1 MRYAAGIEYD
11 GSAFKGWQF
20 LGEGGPSVQA
30 ALEQALSS
38 VADAPVSV
46 MCAGRTDAGVHGQ
59 CQVVHFDTEVVR
71 DPRAWTLGTSTRL
84 PPEVAVRWCQPVDTD
99 FHARFS
105 ARARRYRYRIMNR
118 SVRPALGRQLLS
130 WERRPLDAD
139 AMHQA
144 AQLLLGEND
153 FSALRSAECQAAHAR
168 REMQRISVTREGEV
182 LEVQVQANAF
192 LHHMVRNIVGS
203 LCMIGAGERPVEWMG
218 EVLAGRD
225 RTKAGPTAPAAGLVF
240 LGPLYP
246 AIWQLPDEVTDAALQ
261 P

>member
-84 PPEVAVRWCQPVDTD
+84 PPEVAVRWCQPVDAD

-182 LEVQVQANAF
+182 VEVQVQANAF

>member
-84 PPEVAVRWCQPVDTD
+84 PPEVAVRWCQPVDAD

-130 WERRPLDAD
+130 WDRRPLDAD

-168 REMQRISVTREGEV
+168 REMQRISVTREGEMV
-182 LEVQVQANAF
+182 EVQVQANAF

-246 AIWQLPDEVTDAALQ
+246 TIWQLPDEVTDAALQ

>member
-84 PPEVAVRWCQPVDTD
+84 PPEVAVRWCQPVDAD

-130 WERRPLDAD
+130 WDRRPLDAD

-182 LEVQVQANAF
+182 VEVQVQANAF